1 MAVTQA
7 QVAQLYVALF
17 NRAPEGAGF
26 NAWVSAGATKT
37 QAQIA
42 NDMLNSDAAIA
53 YYGGSIDQDRDF
65 VEMIYKNILG
75 KDYSQDPDGINAW
88 VKHLQ
93 LGNSRG
99 DTLVKLFDVASSAA
113 ARAADPVAAKVFEN
127 KTEISKYMAEKIP
140 AIDRNG
146 SGDYNYTPFQE
157 IIRTTNSTNLNEQK
171 AKVDQLAGSVFHT
184 LTTSEDTING
194 TAKPDVI
201 SGVIS
206 SVVSENTFNPED
218 KIDGGAENDT
228 LSASM
233 STNFN
238 GFTTGHLKNV
248 ENLNLT
254 NISGTRKVFDA
265 TGVEGLRNIKTDGS
279 SATRVINLATIVDL
293 SAIDIKSGDILLTYS
308 PTIVSGNSDE
318 QNLTLDNVGAA
329 TPEGMMSN
337 SISTTF
343 SGIEKLNITTKGS
356 ASYIKDVNVKN
367 VAVKGS
373 AALNVT
379 LAGDKDSPNGITTT
393 FDASAL
399 AANLTADLVGGFTT
413 LEDVKGGKGDDWFKA
428 NIKEATVGIFKVD
441 GGDGN
446 DTLEF
451 NDLAGGLDTARKLES
466 TSIENLIFKNS
477 EISTGTPAVLDLEK
491 SPDVTSLTVGLKDT
505 MSNKSLNV
513 INSANLKTLNV
524 LTSTGAGNK
533 ITIDTANLNAVN
545 YTNEIDTDSKL
556 VSVTAA
562 NATKLDVSLKGI
574 ISGTG
579 TIKADKA
586 TALTLTMDSKD
597 VDGKNLSFDAPLAT
611 TMKVTTTQADSVF
624 NSTANKLKALK
635 MLDVT
640 TAGRFTL
647 KNTATEDHFAT
658 LSTINLKGTNEKS
671 SATVVAGIQSSDNA
685 HRSTSIQDINLTA
698 DHLQEV
704 REDIEDSH
712 GHIIDEYYS
721 LNATLNTQGTIN
733 VSLNNNTQ
741 GRVKIDVSNAGSLN
755 IENNSANIQ
764 HLILSSTLDYTD
776 ATDSVIVKGGT
787 AHKVTIGKIAANK
800 IDIDLGQTL
809 GVTSFVDNGPA
820 WLTANDIKLKISY
833 ITGTNEASIN
843 LRMAGGRDFKAD
855 ITGSVKSDKIKITK
869 DNNVSGIENIK
880 VSGDLGAGYDEYTL
894 STNNTGSTLRTIDLS
909 GLKNVEKGTITLDAL
924 NAKNL
929 ISLKAT
935 DGEDTVTL
943 LNDMLSET
951 TIRNLDVSLGAGD
964 DTITFGTLTTNKT
977 ITVSGGAGSDIFDV
991 SNAKTDGNASKYVVV
1006 SDVGS
1011 GDKIKFG
1018 AVSDI
1023 MKIPDSVVRD
1033 KTTLKQAINAALAY
1047 TSPSPDS
1054 KSADAANMVSYFTY
1068 GNDTYVVHNAT
1079 TGTPALGADDHLIKL
1094 AGVRADDLIATY
1106 DSTQGTFNIN

>member
-17 NRAPEGAGF
+17 NRAPEGDGF
-26 NAWVSAGATKT
+26 NAWVRAGANKT

-42 NDMLNSDAAIA
+42 QEMLNSDAARS
-53 YYGGSIDQDRDF
+53 YYNGRINQDKDF
-65 VEMIYKNILG
+65 VEMLYKNILG
-75 KDYSQDPDGINAW
+75 KDYSQDPSGIDAW
-88 VKHLQ
+88 VRHIQ
-93 LGNSRG
+93 AGNSRG
-99 DTLVKLFDVASSAA
+99 DTIVKLFEVATSAE
-113 ARAADPVAAKVFEN
+113 ARAADPVAAATFAN
-127 KTEISKYMAEKIP
+127 KTEISAYMAQKISQI
-140 AIDRNG
+140 AQDNNG
-146 SGDYNYTPFQE
+146 NYDYTPFQE
-157 IIRTTNSTNLNEQK
+157 IIRTTNATNLTEQK
-171 AKVDQLAGSVFHT
+171 ARVDQLANTSYHT
-184 LTTSEDTING
+184 LTTGEDTVNG
-194 TAKPDVI
+194 TTKADVI
-201 SGVIS
+201 NGVIS
-206 SVVSENTFNPED
+206 SVVSQNTFNPED
-218 KIDGGAENDT
+218 KIDGGSGEDT
-228 LSASM
+228 LNAVM
-233 STNFN
+233 TTNFN
-238 GFTTGHLKNV
+238 GFSGGYLRNV

-254 NISGTRKVFDA
+254 NNSGTRKVFNA
-265 TGVEGLRNIKTDGS
+265 EGVEGLRKVNIGGD
-279 SATRVINLATIVDL
+279 SATRVINLANIVDL
-293 SAIDIKSGDILLTYS
+293 SAANVKSGDILLTYNPAIIAGS
-308 PTIVSGNSDE
+308 NDE

-329 TPEGMMSN
+329 TAEGMMSN
-337 SISTTF
+337 SIVTTF

-356 ASYIKDVNVKN
+356 ASYISGVSNKN
-367 VAVKGS
+367 IVVKGD
-373 AALNVT
+373 AALDIA
-379 LAGDKDSPNGITTT
+379 LAGTKAAPNGVTTN

-399 AANLTADLVGGFTT
+399 NANLSADLVGGYTT
-413 LEDVKGGKGDDWFKA
+413 LEDVKGGKGNDTFKA
-428 NIKEATVGIFKVD
+428 NINSASVGIFKVN

-451 NDLAGGLDTARKLES
+451 NDLDGGLNTARKLES

-477 EISTGTPAVLDLEK
+477 EITTSVPAVLDLEK

-586 TALTLTMDSKD
+586 TTLTLTMDSKD
-597 VDGKNLSFDAPLAT
+597 VGGKNLSFEAPLAT
-611 TMKVTTTQADSVF
+611 SMKVTTTQADSVF
-624 NSTANKLKALK
+624 DSTANKLKALK
-635 MLDVT
+635 TLDVT
-640 TAGRFTL
+640 TAGKFKL
-647 KNTATEDHFAT
+647 SNTATEDHFAT

-698 DHLQEV
+698 DHLQDT
-704 REDIEDSH
+704 RDNH
-712 GHIIDEYYS
+712 QS
-721 LNATLNTQGTIN
+721 LKATLNTQGTIN
-733 VSLNNNTQ
+733 VSLNNDTR
-741 GRVKIDVSNAGSLN
+741 GEVEIDTSNAGTLN
-755 IENNSANIQ
+755 IENNSVNVQ

-809 GVTSFVDNGPA
+809 GVTSFVDHGPG

-833 ITGTNEASIN
+833 ITGTNEAPIA
-843 LRMAGGRDFKAD
+843 LRIAGGRDFKAD
-855 ITGSVKSDKIKITK
+855 ITGSVKNDTINITK
-869 DNNVSGIENIK
+869 TNSIVGVENIK

-894 STNNTGSTLRTIDLS
+894 NTSNTGDSLRTIDLS
-909 GLKNVEKGTITLDAL
+909 GLRNVEKGTITLDTL

-943 LNDMLSET
+943 LDNMLSET
-951 TIRNLDVSLGAGD
+951 TIRNLDIDLGAGD
-964 DTITFGTLTTNKT
+964 DKITFGTLTASKT
-977 ITVSGGAGSDIFDV
+977 ITVKGGAGGDEFV
-991 SNAKTDGNASKYVVV
+991 VTNAKTDADASKYVVI
-1006 SDVGS
+1006 SDASS

-1018 AVSDI
+1018 AVSGI
-1023 MKIPDSVVRD
+1023 QKIADSVVRD
-1033 KTTLKQAINAALAY
+1033 KTTLKEAINAALEVAG
-1047 TSPSPDS
+1047 
-1054 KSADAANMVSYFTY
+1054 ADDANKVSYFTY
-1068 GNDTYVVHNAT
+1068 GNDTYVVHNAAAS
-1079 TGTPALGADDHLIKL
+1079 TPALSANDHLVKL
-1094 AGVRADDLIATY
+1094 AGVRADDIIATY
-1106 DSTQGTFNIN
+1106 DTTQGTFNIN

>member
-17 NRAPEGAGF
+17 NRAPEGDGF
-26 NAWVSAGATKT
+26 NAWVRAGANKT

-42 NDMLNSDAAIA
+42 QEMLNSDAARS
-53 YYGGSIDQDRDF
+53 YYNGRINQDKDF
-65 VEMIYKNILG
+65 VEMLYKNILG
-75 KDYSQDPDGINAW
+75 KDYSQDPSGIDAW
-88 VKHLQ
+88 VRHIQ
-93 LGNSRG
+93 AGNSRG
-99 DTLVKLFDVASSAA
+99 DTIVKLFEVATSAA
-113 ARAADPVAAKVFEN
+113 ARAADPVAAATFAN
-127 KTEISKYMAEKIP
+127 KTEISAYMAQKISQI
-140 AIDRNG
+140 AQDN
-146 SGDYNYTPFQE
+146 SGNYDYTPFQE
-157 IIRTTNSTNLNEQK
+157 IIRTTNATNLTEQK
-171 AKVDQLAGSVFHT
+171 ARVDQLANTAYHT
-184 LTTSEDTING
+184 LTTGEDTVNG
-194 TAKPDVI
+194 TTKVDVI
-201 SGVIS
+201 NGVIS
-206 SVVSENTFNPED
+206 SVVSQNTFNPED
-218 KIDGGAENDT
+218 KIDGGSGEDT
-228 LSASM
+228 LNADM
-233 STNFN
+233 TTNFN
-238 GFTTGHLKNV
+238 GFSGGYLRNV

-254 NISGTRKVFDA
+254 NNSGTRKVFNA
-265 TGVEGLRNIKTDGS
+265 EGVEGLRKVNIGGD
-279 SATRVINLATIVDL
+279 SATRVINLANIVDL
-293 SAIDIKSGDILLTYS
+293 SAANVKSGDILLTYNPAIIAGS
-308 PTIVSGNSDE
+308 NDE

-329 TPEGMMSN
+329 TAEGMMSN
-337 SISTTF
+337 SIVTTF

-356 ASYIKDVNVKN
+356 ASYISGVSNKN
-367 VAVKGS
+367 IVVKGD
-373 AALNVT
+373 AALDIA
-379 LAGDKDSPNGITTT
+379 LAGTKAAPNGVTTN

-399 AANLTADLVGGFTT
+399 NANLSADLVGGYTT
-413 LEDVKGGKGDDWFKA
+413 LEDVKGGKGNDTFKA
-428 NIKEATVGIFKVD
+428 NINSASVGIFKVN

-451 NDLAGGLDTARKLES
+451 NDLDGGLNTARKLES

-477 EISTGTPAVLDLEK
+477 EITTSVPAVLDLEK

-524 LTSTGAGNK
+524 LTSTGTGNK

-597 VDGKNLSFDAPLAT
+597 VGGKNLSFDAPLAT

-624 NSTANKLKALK
+624 DSTANKLKALK
-635 MLDVT
+635 TLDVT
-640 TAGRFTL
+640 TAGKFKL
-647 KNTATEDHFAT
+647 SNTATEDHFAT

-698 DHLQEV
+698 DHLQDT
-704 REDIEDSH
+704 RDNH
-712 GHIIDEYYS
+712 QS
-721 LNATLNTQGTIN
+721 LKATLNTQGTIN
-733 VSLNNNTQ
+733 VSLNNDTR
-741 GRVKIDVSNAGSLN
+741 GEVEIDTSNAGTLN

-764 HLILSSTLDYTD
+764 HLKLSSTLDYTD

-833 ITGTNEASIN
+833 ITGTNETSIN

-855 ITGSVKSDKIKITK
+855 VTGSVKSDKIDITK
-869 DNNVSGIENIK
+869 TNGITGVENIK

-894 STNNTGSTLRTIDLS
+894 NTSNTGDSLRTIDLS
-909 GLKNVEKGTITLDAL
+909 GLRNVEKGTITLDAL

-935 DGEDTVTL
+935 GGEDTVTL
-943 LNDMLSET
+943 RDNMLSET
-951 TIRNLDVSLGAGD
+951 TIRNLDIDLGAGD
-964 DTITFGTLTTNKT
+964 DKITFGTLTASKT
-977 ITVSGGAGSDIFDV
+977 ITVKGGAGGDEFV
-991 SNAKTDGNASKYVVV
+991 VTNAKTDGEASKYVVI
-1006 SDVGS
+1006 SDASS

-1018 AVSDI
+1018 SVSGYL
-1023 MKIPDSVVRD
+1023 KIADSVVRD
-1033 KTTLKQAINAALAY
+1033 KATLKAAINAVLREHDEAGKVY
-1047 TSPSPDS
+1047 
-1054 KSADAANMVSYFTY
+1054 YFTY
-1068 GNDTYVVHNAT
+1068 GNDTYLVHNAN
-1079 TGTPALGADDHLIKL
+1079 ASSDELSADDHLVKL
-1094 AGVRADDLIATY
+1094 SGVRADDIIATY
-1106 DSTQGTFNIN
+1106 DATQGTFNIN

>member
-17 NRAPEGAGF
+17 NRAPEGDGF
-26 NAWVSAGATKT
+26 NAWVRAGANKT

-42 NDMLNSDAAIA
+42 QEMLNSDAARS
-53 YYGGSIDQDRDF
+53 YYNGRINQDKDF
-65 VEMIYKNILG
+65 VEMLYKNILG
-75 KDYSQDPDGINAW
+75 KDYSQDPSGIDAW
-88 VKHLQ
+88 VRHIQ
-93 LGNSRG
+93 AGNSRG
-99 DTLVKLFDVASSAA
+99 DTIVKLFEVATSAA
-113 ARAADPVAAKVFEN
+113 ARAADPVAAATFAN
-127 KTEISKYMAEKIP
+127 KTEISAYMAQKISQI
-140 AIDRNG
+140 AQDN
-146 SGDYNYTPFQE
+146 SGNYDYTPFQE
-157 IIRTTNSTNLNEQK
+157 IIRTTNATNLTEQK
-171 AKVDQLAGSVFHT
+171 ARVDQLANTAYHT
-184 LTTSEDTING
+184 LTTGEDTVNG
-194 TAKPDVI
+194 TTKADVI
-201 SGVIS
+201 NGVIS
-206 SVVSENTFNPED
+206 SVVSQNTFNPED
-218 KIDGGAENDT
+218 KIDGGSGEDT
-228 LSASM
+228 LNAVM
-233 STNFN
+233 TTNFN
-238 GFTTGHLKNV
+238 GFSGGYLRNV

-254 NISGTRKVFDA
+254 NNSGTRKVFNA
-265 TGVEGLRNIKTDGS
+265 EGVEGLRKVNIGGD
-279 SATRVINLATIVDL
+279 SATRVINLANIVDL
-293 SAIDIKSGDILLTYS
+293 SAADVKSGDILLTYNPAIIAGS
-308 PTIVSGNSDE
+308 NDE

-329 TPEGMMSN
+329 TAEGMMSN
-337 SISTTF
+337 SIVTTF

-356 ASYIKDVNVKN
+356 ASYISGVSNKN
-367 VAVKGS
+367 IVVKGD
-373 AALNVT
+373 AALDIA
-379 LAGDKDSPNGITTT
+379 LAGTKAAPNGVTTN

-399 AANLTADLVGGFTT
+399 NANLSADLVGGYTT
-413 LEDVKGGKGDDWFKA
+413 LEDVKGGKGNDTFKA
-428 NIKEATVGIFKVD
+428 NINSASVGIFKVN

-451 NDLAGGLDTARKLES
+451 NDLDGGLNTARKLES

-477 EISTGTPAVLDLEK
+477 EITTSVPAVLDLEK

-586 TALTLTMDSKD
+586 TTLTLTMDSKD
-597 VDGKNLSFDAPLAT
+597 VGGKNLSFEAPLAT

-624 NSTANKLKALK
+624 DSTANKLKALK
-635 MLDVT
+635 TLDVT
-640 TAGRFTL
+640 TAGKFKL
-647 KNTATEDHFAT
+647 SNTATEDHFAT

-698 DHLQEV
+698 DHLQDT
-704 REDIEDSH
+704 RDNH
-712 GHIIDEYYS
+712 QS
-721 LNATLNTQGTIN
+721 LKATLNTQGTIN
-733 VSLNNNTQ
+733 VSLNNDTR
-741 GRVKIDVSNAGSLN
+741 GEVEIDTSNAGTLN

-764 HLILSSTLDYTD
+764 HLKLSSTLDYTD

-809 GVTSFVDNGPA
+809 GVTSFKDGINDSWMV
-820 WLTANDIKLKISY
+820 ANDIKLKISH
-833 ITGTNEASIN
+833 ITGTNETID

-855 ITGSVKSDKIKITK
+855 ITGSVKNDTINITK
-869 DNNVSGIENIK
+869 TNSIVGVENIK
-880 VSGDLGAGYDEYTL
+880 VSGDLGAGYDKYTL
-894 STNNTGSTLRTIDLS
+894 NTSNTGDSLRTIDLS
-909 GLKNVEKGTITLDAL
+909 GLRNVEKGTITLDAL

-943 LNDMLSET
+943 HNNMLSET
-951 TIRNLDVSLGAGD
+951 TIRNLDIDLGAGD
-964 DTITFGTLTTNKT
+964 DKITFGTLTASKT
-977 ITVSGGAGSDIFDV
+977 ITVKGGAGGDEFV
-991 SNAKTDGNASKYVVV
+991 VTNAKTDADASKYVVI
-1006 SDVGS
+1006 SDASS

-1033 KTTLKQAINAALAY
+1033 KTTLKEAIKAALGY
-1047 TSPSPDS
+1047 TSPGPNS
-1054 KSADAANMVSYFTY
+1054 KSADAVNMVSYFTY
-1068 GNDTYVVHNAT
+1068 GNDTYVFHNDSTGPHSPT
-1079 TGTPALGADDHLIKL
+1079 TDDHLVKL
-1094 AGVRADDLIATY
+1094 AGVRADDIIATY
-1106 DSTQGTFNIN
+1106 DTTQGTFNIN

>member
-17 NRAPEGAGF
+17 NRAPEGDGF
-26 NAWVSAGATKT
+26 NAWVAAGATKT
-37 QAQIA
+37 VAQMA
-42 NDMLNSDAAIA
+42 NEMLASPATPPYFASMGVDV
-53 YYGGSIDQDRDF
+53 STDRGY
-65 VEMIYKNILG
+65 VELIYKNILG
-75 KDYSQDPDGINAW
+75 KDYTQDPDGINAW
-88 VKHLQ
+88 VRHLQ

-99 DTLVKLFDVASSAA
+99 DTLVKLFEVATSAE
-113 ARAADPVAAKVFEN
+113 ARAADPVAAQTFAN
-127 KTEISKYMAEKIP
+127 KTEISAYMAQKISQI
-140 AIDRNG
+140 AQDN
-146 SGDYNYTPFQE
+146 SGNYDYTPFQE
-157 IIRTTNSTNLNEQK
+157 IIRTTNSTNLTEQK
-171 AKVDQLAGSVFHT
+171 ARVDQLANTAYHT
-184 LTTSEDTING
+184 LTTGEDTVNG
-194 TAKPDVI
+194 TTKADVI
-201 SGVIS
+201 NGVIS
-206 SVVSENTFNPED
+206 SVVSQNTFNPED
-218 KIDGGAENDT
+218 KIDGGSGEDT
-228 LSASM
+228 LNAVM
-233 STNFN
+233 TTNFN
-238 GFTTGHLKNV
+238 GFSGGYLRNI

-254 NISGTRKVFDA
+254 NNSGTRKVFNA
-265 TGVEGLRNIKTDGS
+265 EGVEGLRKVNIGGD
-279 SATRVINLATIVDL
+279 SATRVINLANIVDL
-293 SAIDIKSGDILLTYS
+293 SAANVKSGDILLTYNPAIIAGS
-308 PTIVSGNSDE
+308 NDE

-329 TPEGMMSN
+329 TAEGMMSN
-337 SISTTF
+337 SIVTTF

-356 ASYIKDVNVKN
+356 ASYISGVSNKN
-367 VAVKGS
+367 IVVKGD
-373 AALNVT
+373 AALDIA
-379 LAGDKDSPNGITTT
+379 LAGTKAAPNGVTTN

-399 AANLTADLVGGFTT
+399 NADLSANLVGGYTT
-413 LEDVKGGKGDDWFKA
+413 LEDVKGGKGNDTFKA
-428 NIKEATVGIFKVD
+428 NINSASVGIFKVN

-451 NDLAGGLDTARKLES
+451 NDLDGGLNTARKLES

-477 EISTGTPAVLDLEK
+477 EITTSVPAVLDLEK

-597 VDGKNLSFDAPLAT
+597 VGGKNLSFEAPLAT
-611 TMKVTTTQADSVF
+611 SLKVTTTQADSVF

-635 MLDVT
+635 TLDVT
-640 TAGRFTL
+640 TAGKFTL
-647 KNTATEDHFAT
+647 SNTATEDHFAT

-698 DHLQEV
+698 DHLQDT
-704 REDIEDSH
+704 RDNH
-712 GHIIDEYYS
+712 QS
-721 LNATLNTQGTIN
+721 LKATLNTQGTIN
-733 VSLNNNTQ
+733 VSLNNDTR
-741 GRVKIDVSNAGSLN
+741 GEVEIDTSNAGTLN

-764 HLILSSTLDYTD
+764 HLKLSSTLDYTD

-833 ITGTNEASIN
+833 ITGTNETSIN

-855 ITGSVKSDKIKITK
+855 VTGSVKSDKIDITK
-869 DNNVSGIENIK
+869 TNGITGVENIK

-894 STNNTGSTLRTIDLS
+894 NTSNTGDSLRTIDLS
-909 GLKNVEKGTITLDAL
+909 GLRNVEKGTITLDAL

-935 DGEDTVTL
+935 GGEDTVTL
-943 LNDMLSET
+943 RDNMLSET
-951 TIRNLDVSLGAGD
+951 TIRNLDIDLGAGD
-964 DTITFGTLTTNKT
+964 DKITFGTLTASKT
-977 ITVSGGAGSDIFDV
+977 ITVKGGAGGDEFV
-991 SNAKTDGNASKYVVV
+991 VTNAKTDGEASKYVVI
-1006 SDVGS
+1006 SDASS

-1018 AVSDI
+1018 SVSGYL
-1023 MKIPDSVVRD
+1023 KIADSVVRD
-1033 KTTLKQAINAALAY
+1033 KATLKAAINAVLREHDEAGKVY
-1047 TSPSPDS
+1047 
-1054 KSADAANMVSYFTY
+1054 YFTY
-1068 GNDTYVVHNAT
+1068 GNDTYLVHNAN
-1079 TGTPALGADDHLIKL
+1079 ASSDELSADDHLVKL
-1094 AGVRADDLIATY
+1094 SGVRADDIIATY
-1106 DSTQGTFNIN
+1106 DATQGTFNIN

>member
-17 NRAPEGAGF
+17 NRAPEGDGF
-26 NAWVSAGATKT
+26 NAWVRAGANKT

-42 NDMLNSDAAIA
+42 QEMLNSDAARS
-53 YYGGSIDQDRDF
+53 YYNGRINQDKDF
-65 VEMIYKNILG
+65 VEMLYKNILG
-75 KDYSQDPDGINAW
+75 KDYSQDPSGIDAW
-88 VKHLQ
+88 VRHIQ
-93 LGNSRG
+93 AGNSRG
-99 DTLVKLFDVASSAA
+99 DTIVKLFEVATSAA
-113 ARAADPVAAKVFEN
+113 ARAADPVAAATFAN
-127 KTEISKYMAEKIP
+127 KTEISAYMAQKISQI
-140 AIDRNG
+140 AQDN
-146 SGDYNYTPFQE
+146 SGNYDYTPFQE
-157 IIRTTNSTNLNEQK
+157 IIRTTNATNLTEQK
-171 AKVDQLAGSVFHT
+171 ARVDQLANTAYHT
-184 LTTSEDTING
+184 LTTGEDTVNG
-194 TAKPDVI
+194 TTKADVI
-201 SGVIS
+201 NGVIS
-206 SVVSENTFNPED
+206 SVVSQNTFNPED
-218 KIDGGAENDT
+218 KIDGGSGEDT
-228 LSASM
+228 LNADM
-233 STNFN
+233 TTNFN
-238 GFTTGHLKNV
+238 GFSGGYLRNV

-254 NISGTRKVFDA
+254 NNSGTRKVFNA
-265 TGVEGLRNIKTDGS
+265 EGVEGLRKVNIGGD
-279 SATRVINLATIVDL
+279 SATRVINLANIVDL
-293 SAIDIKSGDILLTYS
+293 SAANVKSGDILLTYNPAIIAGS
-308 PTIVSGNSDE
+308 NDE

-329 TPEGMMSN
+329 TAEGMMSN
-337 SISTTF
+337 SIVTTF

-356 ASYIKDVNVKN
+356 ASYISGVNNKN
-367 VAVKGS
+367 IVVKGD
-373 AALNVT
+373 AALDIA
-379 LAGDKDSPNGITTT
+379 LAGTKAAPNGVTTN

-399 AANLTADLVGGFTT
+399 NANLSANLVGGYTT
-413 LEDVKGGKGDDWFKA
+413 LEDVKGGKGNDTFKA
-428 NIKEATVGIFKVD
+428 NINSASVGIFKVN

-451 NDLAGGLDTARKLES
+451 NDLDGGLNTARKLES

-477 EISTGTPAVLDLEK
+477 EITTSVPAVLDLEK

-597 VDGKNLSFDAPLAT
+597 VGGKNLSFDAPLAT
-611 TMKVTTTQADSVF
+611 SMKVTTTQADSVF
-624 NSTANKLKALK
+624 DSTANKLKALK
-635 MLDVT
+635 TLDVT

-698 DHLQEV
+698 DHLQAT
-704 REDIEDSH
+704 IEAH
-712 GHIIDEYYS
+712 NYQS
-721 LNATLNTQGTIN
+721 LHATLNTQGTIN
-733 VSLNNNTQ
+733 VSLNNDTR
-741 GRVKIDVSNAGSLN
+741 GEVEIDTSNAGTLN

-787 AHKVTIGKIAANK
+787 AHKVTIGNIAANK

-809 GVTSFVDNGPA
+809 GVTSFEDNGPA

-833 ITGTNEASIN
+833 ITGTNEAPID
-843 LRMAGGRDFKAD
+843 LRIAGGRDFKAD
-855 ITGSVKSDKIKITK
+855 ITGSVKNDTINITK
-869 DNNVSGIENIK
+869 TNSIVGVENIK

-894 STNNTGSTLRTIDLS
+894 NTSNTGDSLRTIDLS
-909 GLKNVEKGTITLDAL
+909 GLRNVEKGTITLDAL

-935 DGEDTVTL
+935 GGEDTVTL
-943 LNDMLSET
+943 QNNMLSET
-951 TIRNLDVSLGAGD
+951 TIRNLDIDLGAGD
-964 DTITFGTLTTNKT
+964 DKITFGTLTASKT
-977 ITVSGGAGSDIFDV
+977 ITVKGGAGGDEFV
-991 SNAKTDGNASKYVVV
+991 VTNAKTDADASKYVVI
-1006 SDVGS
+1006 SDASS

-1018 AVSDI
+1018 AVSGI
-1023 MKIPDSVVRD
+1023 QKIADSVVRD
-1033 KTTLKQAINAALAY
+1033 KTTLKEAINAALGVAG
-1047 TSPSPDS
+1047 
-1054 KSADAANMVSYFTY
+1054 ADDVNKVSYFTY
-1068 GNDTYVVHNAT
+1068 GNDTYVVHNAATGST
-1079 TGTPALGADDHLIKL
+1079 TLTANDHLVKL
-1094 AGVRADDLIATY
+1094 AGVRADDIIATY
-1106 DSTQGTFNIN
+1106 DTTQGTFNIN